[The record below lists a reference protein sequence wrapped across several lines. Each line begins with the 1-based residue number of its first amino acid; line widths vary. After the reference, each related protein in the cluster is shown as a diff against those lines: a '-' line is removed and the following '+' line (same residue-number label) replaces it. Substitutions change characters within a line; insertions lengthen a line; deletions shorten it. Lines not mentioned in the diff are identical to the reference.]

1 MRCPF
6 SPLAQALHASGQSV
20 SAWFADGA
28 AGASLPGV
36 PNVDLKQ
43 ALALRPR
50 AVFSAANWVPP
61 FIAGAKVQ
69 VFHGFNVQK
78 RDSARGHFRVRRPV
92 RPVLHA
98 GAGDDGA
105 VPRPRRAPGPFR
117 GGADRLAELDPLF
130 RDDGGASAALRAPAA
145 GRPVILFGSTFTER
159 LSAAPHLYDHI
170 AADIARG
177 ERYWLLTLHP
187 KCSEE
192 LFARYRALAGDNAA
206 FIEPEQVMAAQR
218 AADVLVSDTSS
229 IVSEFVV
236 QYKPVVTFRNRVPQ
250 PHMIDFDDATR
261 LPAMLDRALSPEP
274 ALVAQIQQYADS
286 IHPYRDGYSSERV
299 IAATEDFLAGEL
311 GTLKRKPFG
320 AWTRGLQIRRDLGY
334 WGPSA
339 RTLEPTVGRLRRS
352 TSAGAGAPGPRSSAH
367 APRAPRRRADTQAQG
382 DAATGAGGIQP
393 HAGGS
398 QQAIQRERQA

>member
-1 MRCPF
+1 MMAEYLLFATERYALPILA
-6 SPLAQALHASGQSV
+6 PLAQALHASGQSV

-28 AGASLPGV
+28 AGATLPGV

-78 RDSARGHFRVRRPV
+78 RDSARGHFRVRGLFDLYCTQGP
-92 RPVLHA
+92 A
-98 GAGDDGA
+98 TTE
-105 VPRPRRAPGPFR
+105 PFR
-117 GGADRLAELDPLF
+117 DLAARQGHFAVAQTGWPKLDPLF

-159 LSAAPHLYDHI
+159 LSAAPHLYEHI

-274 ALVAQIQQYADS
+274 ALVAHIQQYADS

-334 WGPSA
+334 WGPSK
-339 RTLEPTVGRLRRS
+339 R
-352 TSAGAGAPGPRSSAH
+352 
-367 APRAPRRRADTQAQG
+367 
-382 DAATGAGGIQP
+382 
-393 HAGGS
+393 
-398 QQAIQRERQA
+398 